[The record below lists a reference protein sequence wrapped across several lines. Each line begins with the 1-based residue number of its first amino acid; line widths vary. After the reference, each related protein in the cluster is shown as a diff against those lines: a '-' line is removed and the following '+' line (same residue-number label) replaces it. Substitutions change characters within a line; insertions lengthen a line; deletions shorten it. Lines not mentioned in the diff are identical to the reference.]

1 MILRCLFILLFISF
15 FHDSFA
21 QNKFDIANV
30 KQLGLITVDITTV
43 NGEIPTCDYVSAP
56 EGSMGHTSCKGGE
69 IYNLYGIKVKS
80 PHKGLFISN
89 SNKIIVR

>member
-56 EGSMGHTSCKGGE
+56 EGSMGHTCTNQNKVPE
-69 IYNLYGIKVKS
+69 I
-80 PHKGLFISN
+80 ISH
-89 SNKIIVR
+89 IR

>member
-1 MILRCLFILLFISF
+1 MILRCLFILFFISF

-30 KQLGLITVDITTV
+30 KQL
-43 NGEIPTCDYVSAP
+43 
-56 EGSMGHTSCKGGE
+56 GGE